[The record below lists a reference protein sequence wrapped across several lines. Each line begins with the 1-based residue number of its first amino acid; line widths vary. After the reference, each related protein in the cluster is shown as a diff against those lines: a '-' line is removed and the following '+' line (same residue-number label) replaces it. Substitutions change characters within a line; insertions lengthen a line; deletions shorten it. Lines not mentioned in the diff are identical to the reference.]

1 MATEPPHHFDADEF
15 REAGRAAVDWLA
27 DYLEHLGRR
36 PVTSG
41 LEPGDVRSLL
51 PDRAPEAPEPFADL
65 LADVNALIAPALTHW
80 QHPGFFG
87 YFPANSSPPAVLAE
101 LISAGLGVNG
111 MLWST
116 SPACTEL
123 ETQVLDWLV
132 DLCGLP
138 ERFRSDG
145 PGGGVIQDSASSAS
159 LCALLAA
166 RDRSG
171 GAAAL
176 SRLVVYTSSQAHSSI
191 EKAVRIAGFGDQ
203 ALRMVEV
210 GDDFAMD
217 VEALAAV
224 MTADRDAGLV
234 PCFVAATVGTTSSGA
249 VDPVPAIAAV
259 AAEAGAWVHVDA
271 AWAGSAAVCP
281 EFRPLLAGLEAVD
294 SYAFNPHKWLLTNFD
309 CTAFYVADRQP
320 LVEALSVVPEYLR
333 NAASDSG
340 EVIDYRDWQVSL
352 GRRFR
357 SLKLWF
363 VLRSYGAEGLRAH
376 IRHHVEAAERFA
388 ERVVAH
394 PSLELA
400 TERSLALGWFRH
412 GDGDEST
419 RNLQD
424 ALNATGELF
433 LTHSVL
439 SDRHVLRLAVGGTW
453 TTATHVDRVADL
465 LDDLA

>member
-1 MATEPPHHFDADEF
+1 MTTEPPHHFDADEF

-27 DYLEHLGRR
+27 DYLEHLGQR

-138 ERFRSDG
+138 GRFRSDG

-176 SRLVVYTSSQAHSSI
+176 SRLVAYTSSQAHSSI

-340 EVIDYRDWQVSL
+340 EVIDYRDWQVPL

-400 TERSLALGWFRH
+400 AERSLALVCFRH
-412 GDGDEST
+412 VDGDEAT

>member
-1 MATEPPHHFDADEF
+1 
-15 REAGRAAVDWLA
+15 
-27 DYLEHLGRR
+27 
-36 PVTSG
+36 
-41 LEPGDVRSLL
+41 
-51 PDRAPEAPEPFADL
+51 
-65 LADVNALIAPALTHW
+65 
-80 QHPGFFG
+80 
-87 YFPANSSPPAVLAE
+87 
-101 LISAGLGVNG
+101 
-111 MLWST
+111 
-116 SPACTEL
+116 
-123 ETQVLDWLV
+123 
-132 DLCGLP
+132 
-138 ERFRSDG
+138 
-145 PGGGVIQDSASSAS
+145 
-159 LCALLAA
+159 
-166 RDRSG
+166 
-171 GAAAL
+171 
-176 SRLVVYTSSQAHSSI
+176 
-191 EKAVRIAGFGDQ
+191 
-203 ALRMVEV
+203 MVEV

-217 VEALAAV
+217 AGALAAV
-224 MTADRDAGLV
+224 ITADRDAGLV
-234 PCFVAATVGTTSSGA
+234 PCFVAATVGTTTSGA

-340 EVIDYRDWQVSL
+340 EVIDYRDWQVPL

-376 IRHHVEAAERFA
+376 IRDHVEAAERFA

-394 PSLELA
+394 PNLELA
-400 TERSLALGWFRH
+400 TERSLALVCFRH
-412 GDGDEST
+412 VDGDEAT